1 MKVSIKTSVICPK
14 CKQIMLYAM
23 DLATLSCENTYCEQ
37 RGRKFKAPVVNI
49 EIEPVKEVK

>member
-14 CKQIMLYAM
+14 CKQIMLYAK